1 MKNNEKV
8 LENKFEILLGSLYL
22 LMMNN
27 KKLIQILE
35 IIMNKK

>member
-1 MKNNEKV
+1 MENNEKV

-35 IIMNKK
+35 IMMNKK

>member
-8 LENKFEILLGSLYL
+8 LENKFEILLGLLYL

-35 IIMNKK
+35 IMMNKK

>member
-22 LMMNN
+22 LMINN

-35 IIMNKK
+35 IMMNKK

>member
-1 MKNNEKV
+1 MKNNGKV

-35 IIMNKK
+35 IMMNKK

>member
-35 IIMNKK
+35 IMMNKK